1 MDTAEVSAL
10 IADVTARVVL
20 PRWRT
25 LAADQVFHKGHGDI
39 VTVADREAEA
49 ELGAALARPG
59 DLVVGEEAIAADATA
74 LGDLPSASH
83 AWVIDPVDGT
93 ANFARGSADFA
104 VMLAEVRHGVTERAW
119 IWQPVHER
127 LYVAVRG
134 DGAWCNDRPLTA
146 VPRGPQVKGT
156 MQRDRP
162 PTPPRGVTYVPSL
175 RCCGVE
181 YPLLATGGL
190 DFLGFRSTKPW
201 DHLPGALLVS
211 ETGGRVATREGRDY
225 AAGVAGR
232 SLIAAATPGLWQR
245 VVGGLVEP
253 R

>member
-10 IADVTARVVL
+10 LQDVAARIVL
-20 PRWRT
+20 PRWRR
-25 LAADQVFHKGHGDI
+25 LAGDEVFQKGQGDI
-39 VTVADREAEA
+39 VTIADREAEA

-59 DLVVGEEAIAADATA
+59 TLVIGEEGIAADVTA
-74 LGDLPSASH
+74 LGELPTAAH

-127 LYVAVRG
+127 LFVAVRG
-134 DGAWCNDRPLTA
+134 EGAWCNDRQLAA
-146 VPRGPQVKGT
+146 VPRGDEVHGT

-162 PTPPRGVTYVPSL
+162 PTPPRGVRYVPSL

-181 YPLLATGGL
+181 YPLVATGGM

-201 DHLPGALLVS
+201 DHLPGALLVT
-211 ETGGRVATREGRDY
+211 EVGGRVATREGRDY
-225 AAGVAGR
+225 AAGVTGR
-232 SLIAAATPGLWQR
+232 SLVAAATPALWDR
-245 VVGGLVEP
+245 IVDRLLP
-253 R
+253 AR